1 MKKIMMIGKI
11 GCGKTT
17 LSQRLIGEDVTY
29 KKTQALELVGQ
40 DILDTPGEYLEQRQF
55 YKALVVT
62 AVEADVILL
71 LASAI
76 DEQTSFS
83 PRMSTMFSEKP
94 VIGVVTKID
103 LVEKPEQIE
112 AAKLILEMAGADVI
126 LQVGFRDELCIERL
140 REVIEIA
147 ELYPK

>member
-1 MKKIMMIGKI
+1 MRKIMMIGKI

-17 LSQRLIGEDVTY
+17 LSQRLLGEEVSY
-29 KKTQALELVGQ
+29 KKTQALEVLGQ

-76 DEQTSFS
+76 DEQTAFS
-83 PRMSTMFSEKP
+83 PRMSTMFSDKP
-94 VIGVVTKID
+94 VVGVITKVD
-103 LVEKPEQIE
+103 LAEDPEQTRSAE
-112 AAKLILEMAGADVI
+112 LILEMAGADVI
-126 LQVGFRDELCIERL
+126 MKVGFGDEACIEAL
-140 REVIEIA
+140 RKTIETI
-147 ELYPK
+147 EK

>member
-17 LSQRLIGEDVTY
+17 LSQRLLGQEVTY
-29 KKTQALELVGQ
+29 KKTQALEVLGQ

-62 AVEADVILL
+62 SVEADVILL

-76 DEQTSFS
+76 DEQTAFS

-94 VIGVVTKID
+94 VVGVITKTD
-103 LVEKPEQIE
+103 LTEDPEQIE
-112 AAKLILEMAGADVI
+112 AAGEVLELAGADVI
-126 LQVGFRDELCIERL
+126 VKVGFGDDSCIEAL
-140 REVIEIA
+140 LNIIETI
-147 ELYPK
+147 EK

>member
-17 LSQRLIGEDVTY
+17 LSQRLIGEEVSY

-83 PRMSTMFSEKP
+83 PRMSTMFNEKS
-94 VIGVVTKID
+94 VIGVITKID
-103 LVEKPEQIE
+103 LAENPEQIQV
-112 AAKLILEMAGADVI
+112 AKLILEMAGAEVV
-126 LQVGFRDELCIERL
+126 LQVGFGDDSCIEEVRK
-140 REVIEIA
+140 VIETI
-147 ELYPK
+147 ET

>member
-1 MKKIMMIGKI
+1 MRKLMMIGKI

-17 LSQRLIGEDVTY
+17 LSQRLLGQEVSY

-76 DEQTSFS
+76 DQQTAFS

-94 VIGVVTKID
+94 VIGVITKVD
-103 LVEKPEQIE
+103 LCDDPEQIC
-112 AAKLILEMAGADVI
+112 AAELILEMAGADVI
-126 LQVGFRDELCIERL
+126 LKVGFGDETCIQEL
-140 REVIEIA
+140 REVIENI
-147 ELYPK
+147 EK

>member
-1 MKKIMMIGKI
+1 MRKLMMIGKI

-17 LSQRLIGEDVTY
+17 LSQRLLGQEVSY

-76 DEQTSFS
+76 DQQTAFS

-94 VIGVVTKID
+94 VIGVITKVD
-103 LVEKPEQIE
+103 LCDDPEQIC
-112 AAKLILEMAGADVI
+112 AAELILEMAGADVI
-126 LQVGFRDELCIERL
+126 LQVGFGDETCIQEL
-140 REVIEIA
+140 REVIENI
-147 ELYPK
+147 EK